1 MVERLTVNQAVA
13 GSSPARAAMVLL
25 KAKITCLSYARA
37 NLVKVIRPL
46 KLTDEVKKT
55 ITTALAAGCTR
66 TAAFGAASI
75 SRTQFYTWMREI
87 PAFKKCVE
95 DAEANAR
102 LAIESRLASLA
113 VDGDR
118 FAIMYYLQNRYPE
131 DWKDTRNFKVDQTLA
146 IDDKRKSE
154 ATDDEIMDILEGEG
168 VDCSQFRSD
177 DYEPE

>member
-1 MVERLTVNQAVA
+1 MNIKGQTRGLSGVRGKL
-13 GSSPARAAMVLL
+13 S
-25 KAKITCLSYARA
+25 KA
-37 NLVKVIRPL
+37 IRPF
-46 KLTDEVKKT
+46 KLTDAVLEA
-55 ITTALAAGCTR
+55 ITTPLGAGCTR
-66 TAAFGAASI
+66 TASFGAASI

-87 PAFKKCVE
+87 PSFKKAVE

-131 DWKDTRNFKVDQTLA
+131 DWKDTRNFKVDQTIA
-146 IDDKRKSE
+146 IDDKRKAE
-154 ATDDEIMDILEGEG
+154 ATDDEIMDLLELEG

-177 DYEPE
+177 DHEPE